1 MRDRG
6 LRDMARIKIRTHEV
20 TNNFCGSCGVIMS
33 KTLDIFDH
41 CPKCKEIIEA

>member
-6 LRDMARIKIRTHEV
+6 LGDMARLKIRTHEV
-20 TNNFCGSCGVIMS
+20 TNNFCGACGVIMS
-33 KTLDIFDH
+33 KSLDIFDH